1 MEVHAAADDSNDHR
15 PTTGVP
21 PFRQH
26 DAKDSRVCG
35 AQQKILVLVGSI
47 PYLNLP
53 VPSADI
59 TYRTLILNKEQD
71 LICRVWGF
79 YPESIIVS
87 WFLNGSLVESTNTRW
102 INSSAVETVYMFTPT
117 EENQGLE
124 LSCEVEHDTLSSP
137 LGVVWGVESIYRNVT
152 GWSPYFAQIGV
163 AKAVYFMS
171 AKTNELTAELCQIG
185 IGEFHRTR
193 KEKGE

>member
-1 MEVHAAADDSNDHR
+1 RLLSGTMSHGVCIISIQAEMAFVPDPANVIQAENKNIMLLSN
-15 PTTGVP
+15 TG
-21 PFRQH
+21 FREL
-26 DAKDSRVCG
+26 DCPRFNLGVEYAGFKDLSYNRDV
-35 AQQKILVLVGSI
+35 QSFS
-47 PYLNLP
+47 

-137 LGVVWGVESIYRNVT
+137 LVTKLLVE
-152 GWSPYFAQIGV
+152 G
-163 AKAVYFMS
+163 
-171 AKTNELTAELCQIG
+171 
-185 IGEFHRTR
+185 
-193 KEKGE
+193 KGETRTLMVCGVCFCSE